1 MTYLDMW
8 SQFLTNNQIED
19 VDYGVFQYDKE
30 DLEKLMSGKIKA
42 EISPY
47 EVIRVNDYAIPFV
60 GDYNIIIDDK
70 DNAICVIKTTK
81 VSIIPFNDIKEALA
95 IKLGFDGLKE
105 FKNIYKDIL
114 TSELKEININ
124 YQDEALC
131 VIEEFEIIY
140 K

>member
-60 GDYNIIIDDK
+60 GDYNIVIDDS

-81 VSIIPFNDIKEALA
+81 VSIVPFNDIKEVDA

-105 FKNIYKDIL
+105 FRNIYKDIL